1 VWAGIGA
8 YQLSAA
14 QTLSHIAAAR
24 KLGAAGISL
33 FSYEALVAPPNT
45 FATIGEIGRAA
56 FGTAP
61 E

>member
-1 VWAGIGA
+1 MWAGIGA
-8 YQLSAA
+8 YQLTST
-14 QTLSHIAAAR
+14 QTLQHIAAAR
-24 KLGAAGISL
+24 KLGAGISL

-45 FATIGEIGRAA
+45 LETISAIGRAA